1 VTFVQLRLHIHQ
13 FREEFRGW
21 LWLRLRRFVIFCELS
36 ALRLTF
42 AALREIFSVFVSI
55 VILPVSRLFKPSI
68 LVPFVAVRVK
78 LGNKRYGLQHQD
90 RSVTLEGGHRL
101 EWQIGVSKSEK
112 NE

>member
-1 VTFVQLRLHIHQ
+1 M
-13 FREEFRGW
+13 
-21 LWLRLRRFVIFCELS
+21 WLRLGRAVIFCELS
-36 ALRLTF
+36 ALRLNLCAF

-55 VILPVSRLFKPSI
+55 VILPRFPPVQTVH

-101 EWQIGVSKSEK
+101 E
-112 NE
+112 